1 MTRASLGAWGEAAA
15 RSHLVARGYV
25 VRDVNWRCPEGEIDL
40 IAELQGTLVFVEVKT
55 RRSTGYGTPQE
66 AVGPRKATR
75 LILAASRYLEQHH
88 LMDIDWRI
96 DVIAITAGPG
106 PRMKSLEHFSD
117 AVEGR
122 LP

>member
-15 RSHLVARGYV
+15 RSHLVSRGYV

-66 AVGPRKATR
+66 AVGTMPQ
-75 LILAASRYLEQHH
+75 SS
-88 LMDIDWRI
+88 
-96 DVIAITAGPG
+96 VIA
-106 PRMKSLEHFSD
+106 D
-117 AVEGR
+117 ASMMAISMRPEPESFV
-122 LP
+122 